1 MKGKRDGK
9 GRIPRG
15 GEPELSS
22 QIIALARVQAP
33 PQGVIRAGKEA
44 VTALAVAISLS
55 PSSQIRSAPAGGGQ
69 DPVTTSVKPSPPA
82 RDGLPPSCARRV
94 CPALRRSRHRRRLTG
109 FNHVAVL
116 SITPRA
122 RTQSKS
128 RPRSGNSP
136 TGISVT

>member
-1 MKGKRDGK
+1 MVHGGREGAGEEAKEGETRVRIKSEYTEENTRARQARVVKGKRDGK

-44 VTALAVAISLS
+44 VTALAVANSLS
-55 PSSQIRSAPAGGGQ
+55 PSSHIRSAPAGGGQ

-94 CPALRRSRHRRRLTG
+94 PR
-109 FNHVAVL
+109 VA
-116 SITPRA
+116 P
-122 RTQSKS
+122 
-128 RPRSGNSP
+128 
-136 TGISVT
+136 